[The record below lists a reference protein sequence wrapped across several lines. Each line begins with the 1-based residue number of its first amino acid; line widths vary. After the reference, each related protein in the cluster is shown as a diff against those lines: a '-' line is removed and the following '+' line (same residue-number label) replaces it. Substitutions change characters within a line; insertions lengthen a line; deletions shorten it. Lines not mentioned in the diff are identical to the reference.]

1 MVKAA
6 KHTILQ
12 QQRRAKLQ
20 AQKSKISKMP
30 KISLP
35 NKKPTLEVM
44 VKQEAEEVANTYRFD
59 HESSKTLIKTEYI
72 KQEIKTEISPRL
84 QVRRM
89 P

>member
-1 MVKAA
+1 
-6 KHTILQ
+6 
-12 QQRRAKLQ
+12 
-20 AQKSKISKMP
+20 MP

-59 HESSKTLIKTEYI
+59 HESSKTLIKTEFI

-84 QVRRM
+84 QVRSM